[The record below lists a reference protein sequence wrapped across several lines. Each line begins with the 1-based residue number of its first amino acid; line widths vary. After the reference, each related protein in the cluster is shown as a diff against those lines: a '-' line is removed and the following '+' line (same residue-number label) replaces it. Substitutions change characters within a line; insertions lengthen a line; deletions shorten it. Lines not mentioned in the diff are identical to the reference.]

1 MFLKVASLVAVRVKS
16 MMEMYVLVCDVA
28 WKLDLNP

>member
-1 MFLKVASLVAVRVKS
+1 